1 MNILIKSGEG
11 LLSIPQAGE
20 LIGVTRITAWQ
31 WAKDGKMPT
40 ITLGKQTLVF
50 RQTAEEIKKQREAAP
65 VSEKNRR
72 LELRKAALQK
82 ELEQIEKQI
91 RDKEQKSK
99 RKPKR
104 AKANVGPPMT

>member
-1 MNILIKSGEG
+1 MNILIRSGED
-11 LLSIPQAGE
+11 LLSIPQAAE

-40 ITLGKQTLVF
+40 VTLGRQTLVL
-50 RQTAEEIKKQREAAP
+50 RPTAEEIKKQRESAP
-65 VSEKNRR
+65 VNAKNLR
-72 LELRKAALQK
+72 LELKRAALQK

-91 RDKEQKSK
+91 RDKEQKST

-104 AKANVGPPMT
+104 AKANVVPPMT